1 MQETA
6 TLCSL
11 FDRQPKHRDAL
22 GYGPN
27 DACLCH
33 IEGGDEMR
41 TKEGIN
47 PLEVTNRAGEK
58 RTWRYHWDKTLK
70 KWILRTESGLEIEL
84 GKNWVASKPIVSLV
98 LSNHGLRAK
107 L

>member
-1 MQETA
+1 
-6 TLCSL
+6 
-11 FDRQPKHRDAL
+11 
-22 GYGPN
+22 
-27 DACLCH
+27 
-33 IEGGDEMR
+33 MR

-58 RTWRYHWDKTLK
+58 RTWRYHWDKTLN
-70 KWILRTESGLEIEL
+70 KWILRTESGLDIEL
-84 GKNWVASKPIVSLV
+84 GKNWVASKPIVSLI